1 VSIQFYRIYQPALK
15 TIIKNGSFFGIFEFD
30 PAVLLFGGKL
40 YFFWNENTAAYRA
53 EKRTTHIFCG
63 VPEQP
68 QFFAIS

>member
-1 VSIQFYRIYQPALK
+1 M
-15 TIIKNGSFFGIFEFD
+15 KNGSFFGIFEFD